1 MLKGLGLKY
10 REKYSSWMV
19 WQNVELCVCVCV
31 CGEREKDEDRETE
44 EEQGERGGLGVARC

>member
-1 MLKGLGLKY
+1 MRNIVVGWFGKML
-10 REKYSSWMV
+10 SSV
-19 WQNVELCVCVCV
+19 CVCVCV